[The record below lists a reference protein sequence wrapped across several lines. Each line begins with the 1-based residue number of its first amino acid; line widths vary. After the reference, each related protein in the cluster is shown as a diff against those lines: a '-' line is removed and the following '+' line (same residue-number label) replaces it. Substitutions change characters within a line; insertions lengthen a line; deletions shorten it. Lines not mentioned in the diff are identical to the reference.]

1 MWLAIDM
8 GFAVGTVLAV
18 VGLYPRRADDHP
30 LCRRCGFD
38 LTGKSAGTTACGE
51 CGADLGR
58 PRAVRVG
65 HRVRR
70 GGVLA
75 IGLTL
80 LVPTTIAAGVL
91 CWRAVGRVG
100 WAHYAPVKVLL
111 WRAASGDPAE
121 SSPAMAELVT
131 RSTGGRLS
139 DRQWTA
145 VANAGL
151 AAQSDPARPWDNR
164 WGDLIEQDHADGH
177 LSDDQ
182 WRRYARGAWANV
194 FSVRVRPV
202 VRRGDPVPVGI
213 TLRAGRV
220 AGRSVL
226 RARISDVRL
235 VWGGSAAGSPST
247 PAVLAAPPVV
257 LDLMGATSA
266 FTPRPLPFPAGPL
279 ADGLQTVRLVALVEV
294 GPSEDPEEDDHV
306 RQVIATGRLDLP
318 TTVTVV
324 GTGRPAVQVAADAKV
339 ADAVRRSLR
348 LDPPPRPVPGSRD
361 RRTATAWVTAAPV
374 GLSFDVFLRWAG
386 RPEWRIGS
394 VACPP
399 GMTMGYG
406 LGGWP
411 GDLTPG
417 TPYDVVFRG
426 NPSLAAETIDVTQ
439 AWDGEVIL
447 HGVAP

>member
-1 MWLAIDM
+1 MWLAIDL

-100 WAHYAPVKVLL
+100 WLHYAPVKVLL
-111 WRAASGDPAE
+111 WRAASVDPAE

-194 FSVRVRPV
+194 FSVRPRPV
-202 VRRGDPVPVGI
+202 VRRGDPVPVEI
-213 TLRAGRV
+213 RMRAGRV
-220 AGRSVL
+220 ASWSVL
-226 RARISDVRL
+226 RARISNVRP
-235 VWGGSAAGSPST
+235 VWAGLPADPLSTRSAGQM
-247 PAVLAAPPVV
+247 VV
-257 LDLMGATSA
+257 DLMGHTPRA
-266 FTPRPLPFPAGPL
+266 FTAGLLPFPPGAL
-279 ADGLQTVRLVALVEV
+279 ADGPQSIRVTAVIDVGFTEELQDTYA
-294 GPSEDPEEDDHV
+294 DV

-318 TTVTVV
+318 ATLTVV
-324 GTGRPAVQVAADAKV
+324 DPGRPAVRDTAAANV

-348 LDPPPRPVPGSRD
+348 VAPPQFSPEGFLCGNAMV
-361 RRTATAWVTAAPV
+361 WVTGPPV
-374 GLSFDVFLRWAG
+374 GLSFDVFFKSSDGPERW
-386 RPEWRIGS
+386 IGCLT
-394 VACPP
+394 CPS
-399 GMTMGYG
+399 GTTTTGYV
-406 LGGWP
+406 LGGW
-411 GDLTPG
+411 GDGLPPG
-417 TPYDVVFRG
+417 TPYDVVFRS
-426 NPSLAAETIDVTQ
+426 NPSLAARTVDGTQ
-439 AWDGEVIL
+439 AWDGEVTL
-447 HGVAP
+447 HGIAP